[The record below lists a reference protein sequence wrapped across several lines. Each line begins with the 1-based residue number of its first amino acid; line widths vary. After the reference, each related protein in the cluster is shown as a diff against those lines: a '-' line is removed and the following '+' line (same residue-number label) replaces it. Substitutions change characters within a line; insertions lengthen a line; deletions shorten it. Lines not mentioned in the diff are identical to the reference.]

1 MAAEASPVTVTRI
14 PDPAEPVPAVALPTL
29 GLLVAGIGGWLLS
42 SALYLDGSFAWP
54 VTVAINAVC
63 SYLLF
68 TVAHDAAH
76 HSAAAGSR
84 LNRWMGRLAVPLF
97 APHASFPTWRFIHMQ
112 HHRFTNHDDGSDPD
126 AYTMAGPRW
135 QTPLR
140 WITIDIYYLVFYL
153 PKLRSRPRQEQVE
166 EGLTVLALIGG
177 ITAAIATGHGV
188 DMLVILFIPCR
199 ITILFLAWAFDYLPH
214 HGLHHTPAQDKL
226 KGTRNR
232 IGGERVLSPL
242 LLYQNYHLVHHLHPV
257 VPFYRYIAV
266 WRRNERA
273 YVDGDPAL
281 STVGGRPISA
291 DEYRQLRELAEH

>member
-1 MAAEASPVTVTRI
+1 VTRI
-14 PDPAEPVPAVALPTL
+14 PDPAEPVPAVAWPTVVL
-29 GLLVAGIGGWLLS
+29 MVAGI
-42 SALYLDGSFAWP
+42 ALFAGFVALGVAGTVPALICVPMIAVAAYLE
-54 VTVAINAVC
+54 
-63 SYLLF
+63 F
-68 TVAHDAAH
+68 TVSHDAAH
-76 HSAAAGSR
+76 HAASARGG
-84 LNRWMGRLAVPLF
+84 LNRVIGRIATPFF
-97 APHASFPTWRFIHMQ
+97 APQASFSVWRFIHMQ

-153 PKLRSRPRQEQVE
+153 PKLRSRPRPEQVE